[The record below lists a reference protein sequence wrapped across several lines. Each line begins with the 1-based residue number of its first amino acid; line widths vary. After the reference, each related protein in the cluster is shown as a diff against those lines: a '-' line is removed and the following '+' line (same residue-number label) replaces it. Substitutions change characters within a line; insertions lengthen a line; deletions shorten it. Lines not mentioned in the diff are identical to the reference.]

1 MSTNYNQAIY
11 TSTDYL
17 CFMLKNKTV
26 FFPTIF
32 YYFLLSNTRTH
43 LQFKMSVPKTFLSIE
58 QHCNFESFLKDE
70 KIIFL
75 VQQIRNKFTAF

>member
-1 MSTNYNQAIY
+1 MFYAEKQNW
-11 TSTDYL
+11 
-17 CFMLKNKTV
+17 

-58 QHCNFESFLKDE
+58 QHWNFESFLKDE